1 MQLYTENAAKS
12 EFEERERGTV
22 APGKSGD
29 MIVVDDDPCEVRPDK
44 IKDVDVIMTVV
55 EGRVVYQKSN

>member
-1 MQLYTENAAKS
+1 
-12 EFEERERGTV
+12 
-22 APGKSGD
+22 

-44 IKDVDVIMTVV
+44 IKDIDVIMTVV